1 MAVMLTCGV
10 LVLLGIT
17 AVVRWG
23 GLGVQPAGGPG
34 ERDDSPSPGFVAS
47 RYLWYVTV
55 AVVSGIGSG
64 LLIAGAGGRLAMRLL
79 AATAGDAA
87 QGRETEAEEI
97 VGRITT
103 GGSIGFIVF
112 TGLFFGLATGALY
125 LVIRRWLPPGRL
137 GGLAFGMLLL
147 IIAAPRIDP
156 LRADNP
162 DFGIVGPGWVAVLVF
177 TALVLVHGMLVAA
190 LAGRYSRTLPPPSL
204 RRRTLIAYAPVLL
217 LLPVVALAVILAAV
231 GLLAVGI
238 SRAQPVIQAIRSHA
252 TAVAGRIVLAV
263 GAIVA
268 LPGFV
273 SAVIDIATEHT

>member
-1 MAVMLTCGV
+1 MLTCGV
-10 LVLLGIT
+10 LVLLGIA

-23 GLGVQPAGGPG
+23 GLGVKPSWGPG
-34 ERDDSPSPGFVAS
+34 EHDDSPSPAFVAS

-55 AVVSGIGSG
+55 AVVSGLGSG

-87 QGRETEAEEI
+87 QGRETEAKEI

-112 TGLFFGLATGALY
+112 TGLFFGLGTGALY
-125 LVIRRWLPPGRL
+125 LVLRRWLPPGRL
-137 GGLAFGMLLL
+137 GGLVYGMLLL

-162 DFGIVGPGWVAVLVF
+162 DFGLVGPGWVAVLVF

-190 LAGRYSRTLPPPSL
+190 LAGRYSRTLPVPSL
-204 RRRTLIAYAPVLL
+204 RRRTLLAYAPLL
-217 LLPVVALAVILAAV
+217 LLIPAVPLAVILAAV
-231 GLLAVGI
+231 GLLVVGI
-238 SRAQPVIQAIRSHA
+238 SRAQPVIKAIRSHA

-263 GAIVA
+263 AAIVA

-273 SAVIDIATEHT
+273 SAVVDIATEHT

>member
-10 LVLLGIT
+10 LVLLGIS
-17 AVVRWG
+17 AVIRWG
-23 GLGVQPAGGPG
+23 GLGLQPPG
-34 ERDDSPSPGFVAS
+34 VPEERDDALSPGFVAS

-79 AATAGDAA
+79 AATAGGAA
-87 QGRETEAEEI
+87 QGRETEAKEI

-112 TGLFFGLATGALY
+112 TGLFFGLTTGALY
-125 LVIRRWLPPGRL
+125 LVIRRWLPAGRL
-137 GGLAFGMLLL
+137 GGLAFGILLL

-162 DFGIVGPGWVAVLVF
+162 DFDLVGPGWLALLVF
-177 TALVLVHGMLVAA
+177 TALVVVHGMLVAA

-204 RRRTLIAYAPVLL
+204 KRRTLIAYAPLL
-217 LLPVVALAVILAAV
+217 LLIPAVPVAVILAVV
-231 GLLAVGI
+231 GLLAVGM
-238 SRAQPVIQAIRSHA
+238 SQAEPVIRAIRSHA
-252 TAVAGRIVLAV
+252 GAVAGRIVLAV
-263 GAIVA
+263 GTLVA

-273 SAVIDIATEHT
+273 SAVVDIATEHT